1 VTGIV
6 VNIADHAA
14 RPQRRQAARFPRT
27 ARQGAEVESGE
38 TAAGEPNRT
47 TGLIAWRPS
56 QTPGCSPAAATRD
69 ATYRKE
75 AGATPSALPPSLVA
89 TIANCPTITAD
100 GRTLYLCL
108 GGMAWRDE
116 IGWRWTNQRAP
127 MIHDIWNPALIAA
140 LDARATS

>member
-1 VTGIV
+1 MTARLYTF
-6 VNIADHAA
+6 ADHAA
-14 RPQRRQAARFPRT
+14 RPQHGQAARLPRT

-38 TAAGEPNRT
+38 TAP
-47 TGLIAWRPS
+47 P
-56 QTPGCSPAAATRD
+56 QTSGGTVNATKVAKTATRD

-75 AGATPSALPPSLVA
+75 AGATPHALPPSLVA

-100 GRTLYLCL
+100 GRVLYLCL

-140 LDARATS
+140 LDGRAKA

>member
-1 VTGIV
+1 MTGIV

-27 ARQGAEVESGE
+27 ARQGAEVESGV
-38 TAAGEPNRT
+38 T
-47 TGLIAWRPS
+47 
-56 QTPGCSPAAATRD
+56 ATRD

-75 AGATPSALPPSLVA
+75 AGAPPHALPPSLVA